1 MDAGTYEALTEI
13 VGGDFI
19 SDHPEEIFMYSRDG
33 GTQEPQSPDCVMMPQ
48 TTEEV
53 RKVILLANHRKI
65 PVVPMGASLVLS
77 GLTRAL
83 RGGIILDLKRM
94 NEILEI
100 NEKGR
105 YALVQPGVSE
115 GMLGAHLER
124 YHPTLKHSLPD
135 APPMATIGGNI
146 LIHGSGHMSQATGFH
161 SEMLNGLEVVL
172 PTGEVCLIGS
182 CSASPHWFSRA
193 PLPDLAGLFI
203 GWNGTT
209 GVVTKLAIKLYP
221 KPSHDDVMIFVTEDP
236 DLLPDIIHRITGT
249 ELAEDLVVN
258 TQPRPDWVGGFQLT
272 SISLT
277 GHSDEEIRFK
287 RRAVRQCLD
296 IYVKN
301 QEGGFMHLVP
311 DMKKGFLEAPQ
322 RSVTRF
328 ADVKKGGG
336 FEYVGAIMPVEYIPR
351 AIRDGTEIALKN
363 GTSYTI
369 MIRIVGR
376 AHCMMVG
383 YAYGFNRADK
393 ADVQR
398 ARKALDDANR
408 AALAVGGIPWKT
420 EVPGQK
426 LIIEKMDPNTFQLMN
441 RIRGLLD
448 PNGIMNP
455 GNWEVD

>member
-1 MDAGTYEALTEI
+1 MDAETYEALSEI

-19 SDHPEEIFMYSRDG
+19 SDHPEEIFMYSQDG
-33 GTQEPQSPDCVMMPQ
+33 GTQEPHAPDCVMMPQ

-53 RKVILLANHRKI
+53 RKIILLANAKKI
-65 PVVPMGASLVLS
+65 PIVPMGASLVLS

-94 NEILEI
+94 NEILEV

-105 YALVQPGVSE
+105 YAVVQPGVSE
-115 GMLGAHLER
+115 GMLAAHLER

-236 DLLPDIIHRITGT
+236 ELLPDIIHRITGT

-277 GHSDEEIRFK
+277 GHSEEEIRFK

-296 IYVKN
+296 PYVKSL
-301 QEGGFMHLVP
+301 EGGFMHLVP

-322 RSVTRF
+322 RSVSRF

-336 FEYVGAIMPVEYIPR
+336 FEYVGAIMPVEYIAQ
-351 AIRDGTEIALKN
+351 AIRDGTEIAVKN
-363 GTSYTI
+363 GTSYSV
-369 MIRIVGR
+369 MIRIIGR
-376 AHCMMVG
+376 AHCMMAAC
-383 YAYGFNRADK
+383 AYGFNRADEE
-393 ADVQR
+393 DVRR
-398 ARKALDDANR
+398 ARRALDDANR

-455 GNWEVD
+455 GNWEAD